1 MEVIMLASTV
11 ASFHINSYTFDLNP
25 CQFLV
30 KIKKLFTE
38 PADALFLTFH
48 HKCFNVESKMT
59 SCMHHTHTNT
69 HTELADGRV
78 SLTRLFVA
86 LSQYE

>member
-1 MEVIMLASTV
+1 MMEVITTV
-11 ASFHINSYTFDLNP
+11 SFHINCYTFDLNP
-25 CQFLV
+25 RQFLV
-30 KIKKLFTE
+30 KIKKLFTD
-38 PADALFLTFH
+38 PADALFPTFN

-59 SCMHHTHTNT
+59 ACMHHTHTNT